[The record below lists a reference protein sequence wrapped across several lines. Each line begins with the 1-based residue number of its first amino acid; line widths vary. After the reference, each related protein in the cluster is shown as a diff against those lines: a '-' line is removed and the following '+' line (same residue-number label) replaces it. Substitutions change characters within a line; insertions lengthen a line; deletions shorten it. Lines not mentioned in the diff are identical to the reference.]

1 MALDHLSPIITGA
14 GESEAEPLE
23 LAETDNLPSVGI
35 VHNENQG
42 QSVAPVAVEGEI
54 EPVNNSMLPVIVS
67 VQPVTITIEGELA
80 PDLANNPAAVYLAA
94 LRPTGRQSMRHHLDV
109 IADML
114 RPGATALTF
123 PWHELRYQHT
133 AAIRSQLQERYAPI
147 TASTAIA
154 ALRRTLQEAW
164 KLGQMS
170 AEDYQRAIQVQTI
183 KGERLPR
190 GRALDQGELRELV
203 NVCSKDAT
211 AAGARDAAII
221 AIGYNAGLRRSELAT
236 LNLANYNERDG
247 SLKILG
253 AKGGKDRIVFIG
265 QGAAVALAD
274 WLVVRGAAPGAL
286 FNPINKGGKVAAPKR
301 MTAQSVMVA
310 VQKRRLEAG
319 LQPFTPHDLRR
330 SFISDLLD
338 AGADIV
344 TVQKM
349 AGHADVSTT
358 AKYDRRGDAAKQKAA
373 GLLHFPYGE
382 RRRLPLE

>member
-1 MALDHLSPIITGA
+1 MSDLSDLNLTNRPVIT
-14 GESEAEPLE
+14 PL
-23 LAETDNLPSVGI
+23 
-35 VHNENQG
+35 
-42 QSVAPVAVEGEI
+42 VAIEGEI
-54 EPVNNSMLPVIVS
+54 EPVNLLVLVQSIAADPAMESVS
-67 VQPVTITIEGELA
+67 V
-80 PDLANNPAAVYLAA
+80 DLANNPAAVYLAA
-94 LRPTGRQSMRHHLDV
+94 LRLTGRLSMRHHLDV

-133 AAIRSQLQERYAPI
+133 AAIRSQLQERYAPV

-183 KGERLPR
+183 KGEKLPR

-203 NVCSKDAT
+203 NVCSKDTT

-221 AIGYNAGLRRSELAT
+221 AIGYNAGLRRSELAA
-236 LNLANYNERDG
+236 LNLADYNERDG

-253 AKGGKDRIVFIG
+253 AKGGKDRLVFIG

-274 WLVVRGAAPGAL
+274 WLVVRGDAPGAL
-286 FNPINKGGKVAAPKR
+286 FNPINKGGRVAAPKR

-310 VQKRRLEAG
+310 VQKRRKEAG

-330 SFISDLLD
+330 TFISDLLD

-373 GLLHFPYGE
+373 GLLHFPYGN